1 MSVLMP
7 ARNGVRFL
15 EAALRSVQAQTYQHW
30 ELICI
35 DDASEDATAAV
46 VAGLA
51 ASDKRIRLLRNTTR
65 MGPGGALNRGL
76 AAASGDFVAIH
87 DCDDVSVPTRL
98 EFSLRAFAADPGLS
112 VVGSGAALIND
123 QGEVIWG
130 RACGLAKAPLRQTLA
145 RQSLPLVHSST
156 MIRTEALRGI
166 GGYDPFFPVSCDY
179 DLFVRLAAARARFGY
194 LQTPLVH
201 HRVHCA
207 QLTYARRHDQVI
219 YSALA
224 WERAQAD
231 GNGGEFDLQTA
242 LERLSSDPQLQR
254 RARSKVVAYHCTR
267 GLLYLGA
274 GQRQEAGAAFD
285 AALDVEPRSLT
296 AHVACASL
304 LLPPHVVRSC
314 MRSVQSLRR
323 QTWRLR
329 GGLGGVASS
338 RAKGVTCGECS
349 TSSEMAGYT
358 P

>member
-76 AAASGDFVAIH
+76 AAASGEFVAIH

-98 EFSLRAFAADPGLS
+98 EFSLRAFAADPGLT

-123 QGEVIWG
+123 QGEIIWG
-130 RACGLAKAPLRQTLA
+130 RACGLAKAPLGQTLA

-242 LERLSSDPQLQR
+242 LERLSSDPHLQR

-274 GQRQEAGAAFD
+274 GQRQEAEAAFD